1 MEKEKNTERK
11 KEKRKGERKIYKLEN
26 TDSERQ
32 SCAYKRHT
40 ERVICLHNIEIER
53 YTYKSYRQKDILVK
67 DKDLPTKYRQRQKD
81 VSIKNKIDKQKER
94 YTNKRQRQNEEDNK
108 ERRNQ

>member
-1 MEKEKNTERK
+1 MQGGRK
-11 KEKRKGERKIYKLEN
+11 KRERERKIYKLEN

-67 DKDLPTKYRQRQKD
+67 DRDLPTKYRLRQKD
-81 VSIKNKIDKQKER
+81 ISTKNKID
-94 YTNKRQRQNEEDNK
+94 TNR
-108 ERRNQ
+108 